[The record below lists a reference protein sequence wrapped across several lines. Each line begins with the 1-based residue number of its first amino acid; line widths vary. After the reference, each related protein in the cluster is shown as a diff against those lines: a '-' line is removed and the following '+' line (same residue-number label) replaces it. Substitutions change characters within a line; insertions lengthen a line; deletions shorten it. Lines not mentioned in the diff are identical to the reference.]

1 MHNLLG
7 PQNFPIHVV
16 FVRGHC
22 PLFFC
27 SWNPIFAPSFQ
38 NHFDIVGDIVTSP
51 NVFFGVT
58 TSVPNSWLSN
68 SELWLMK
75 SLADQIPFWLVKFQ
89 LVPSKVPFFW
99 HFWLGFLWVKS
110 PNVGLDPH
118 FFPCPFPEQFG
129 WNSQLPQAKPLS
141 WMPLGLDISDAWWI
155 TVFLKAYYKKTVFF
169 WCFFLSKLDCLR
181 RMWWGTGMHQ
191 PNFEG

>member
-118 FFPCPFPEQFG
+118 FSPVLFQNNLGGTRSYRRRSRWVGCHWAWISVMPDESLSFWRLTIRKQF
-129 WNSQLPQAKPLS
+129 
-141 WMPLGLDISDAWWI
+141 
-155 TVFLKAYYKKTVFF
+155 FF
-169 WCFFLSKLDCLR
+169 GAFSF
-181 RMWWGTGMHQ
+181 Q
-191 PNFEG
+191 N